1 MSIQSREDRISR
13 KKRMRKLRANRICQV
28 AAVLFGLV
36 LAVVVISNFLK
47 KDVTFSES
55 ENRILTERPEWD
67 LQEVMSGDFMTQTE
81 SYVAD
86 QFIFRDS
93 WIWLK
98 LQLDKLAGKKE
109 SNGVYLGKEGI

>member
-109 SNGVYLGKEGI
+109 SNGV